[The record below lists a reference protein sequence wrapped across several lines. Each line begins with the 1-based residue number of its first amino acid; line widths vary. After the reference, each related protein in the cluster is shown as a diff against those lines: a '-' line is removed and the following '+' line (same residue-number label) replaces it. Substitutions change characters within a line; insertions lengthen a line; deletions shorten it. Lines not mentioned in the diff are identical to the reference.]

1 MSPMGVRRG
10 SFFPMRANVWPT
22 WGKGVLHRSRADS
35 SSTGRNGAIAVSF
48 SEEYEGR
55 DGILNG
61 VQGWVDVC
69 REAEGGPNGP
79 GSGSAVGAAGG
90 DSIGHIFRN
99 NAEVIFDTSSGP
111 RWSHCDDGCVG
122 KWALM
127 VLSDRRERKSAMV
140 LDAPGTDMTR
150 TFNSALRETEPRWRR
165 R

>member
-1 MSPMGVRRG
+1 M
-10 SFFPMRANVWPT
+10 
-22 WGKGVLHRSRADS
+22 
-35 SSTGRNGAIAVSF
+35 
-48 SEEYEGR
+48 
-55 DGILNG
+55 
-61 VQGWVDVC
+61 
-69 REAEGGPNGP
+69 
-79 GSGSAVGAAGG
+79 AGG

-127 VLSDRRERKSAMV
+127 WARMALSDRWKEQERKSAMV

-165 R
+165 RKVTGAMEEVEPRDAQATAGVLSQPIHRVELCGGWEVERAWVWATIPRSSRSE